1 MMKQFL
7 LANEKIIRSEK
18 PSILGQ
24 KEFWRGVWII
34 LLSVVIFAVLSLFE
48 PAYDL
53 SISAVFSY
61 VGIKSIPIIG
71 PLPAVSTILEI
82 IGIIYILVSE
92 LQVYFIEYIIT
103 NSRVIIQRGVIAKDT
118 NIILPSK
125 ISDVSVD
132 ISILDRI
139 LRLGKVV
146 IRPEEQGRPN
156 IVLRGISD
164 PYAFQGSVLKLIGNV
179 TYQNPNGSQ

>member
-1 MMKQFL
+1 MMKSFL
-7 LANEKIIRSEK
+7 LASEKVILSEK

-34 LLSVVIFAVLSLFE
+34 ILSIVIFVLLSLFE
-48 PAYDL
+48 PSYDI
-53 SISAVFSY
+53 SINALLVYAHFSL
-61 VGIKSIPIIG
+61 PLIG
-71 PLPAVSTILEI
+71 SLPAISTILEI
-82 IGIIYILVSE
+82 IGIIYVVVSE

-132 ISILDRI
+132 INIIERI
-139 LRLGKVV
+139 LKLGKVV

-156 IVLRGISD
+156 IVLRGIHD

-179 TYQNPNGSQ
+179 TYQNKDGN

>member
-1 MMKQFL
+1 MLKQFM
-7 LANEKIIRSEK
+7 LADEKIIRSEK

-24 KEFWRGVWII
+24 KEFWRGIGLII
-34 LLSVVIFAVLSLFE
+34 LSIVIFAALSLFL
-48 PAYDL
+48 PKYD
-53 SISAVFSY
+53 ISFSALFSY
-61 VGIKSIPIIG
+61 VGIKNLPLIG
-71 PLPAVSTILEI
+71 SLPVISTLLEI
-82 IGIIYILVSE
+82 IGILYILVSE

-103 NSRVIIQRGVIAKDT
+103 NSRVMIERGIIAKNT

-139 LRLGKVV
+139 LKLGKVV

-156 IVLRGISD
+156 IVLRGIRD
-164 PYAFQGSVLKLIGNV
+164 PYSFQGAVLKLIGNV
-179 TYQNPNGSQ
+179 TYKNPNGN

>member
-7 LANEKIIRSEK
+7 LTNEKVIRSEK

-24 KEFWRGVWII
+24 KEFWRGVWLIV
-34 LLSVVIFAVLSLFE
+34 LSIVIFAALSIFE
-48 PAYDL
+48 PSYDL
-53 SISAVFSY
+53 SFSAALSY
-61 VGIKSIPIIG
+61 IGIKNLLIIG
-71 PLPAVSTILEI
+71 QLPVISTVLEV
-82 IGIIYILVSE
+82 IGVIYILISE
-92 LQVYFIEYIIT
+92 LQVFFIDYIIT

-139 LRLGKVV
+139 LKLGKVV

-156 IVLRGISD
+156 IILRGIRD
-164 PYAFQGSVLKLIGNV
+164 PYSFQGAVLKLIGNV
-179 TYQNPNGSQ
+179 TYQNPNGS

>member
-1 MMKQFL
+1 MMKEFL
-7 LANEKIIRSEK
+7 LEKEKIVKSEK

-24 KEFWRGVWII
+24 KEFWRGVWLLII
-34 LLSVVIFAVLSLFE
+34 SIIVFVLLSIFA
-48 PAYDL
+48 PRYDL

-61 VGIKSIPIIG
+61 VGVKNVPLIG
-71 PLPAVSTILEI
+71 SLPLLPVILELV
-82 IGIIYILVSE
+82 GVIYIVVSE
-92 LQVYFIEYIIT
+92 LQIYFIEYMIT
-103 NSRVIIQRGVIAKDT
+103 NSRVIIQKGIIAKDT

-139 LRLGKVV
+139 LKLGKVV

-156 IVLRGISD
+156 IVLRGIHD
-164 PYAFQGSVLKLIGNV
+164 PYAFQGAVLKLIGNV
-179 TYQNPNGSQ
+179 TYQNPNGS